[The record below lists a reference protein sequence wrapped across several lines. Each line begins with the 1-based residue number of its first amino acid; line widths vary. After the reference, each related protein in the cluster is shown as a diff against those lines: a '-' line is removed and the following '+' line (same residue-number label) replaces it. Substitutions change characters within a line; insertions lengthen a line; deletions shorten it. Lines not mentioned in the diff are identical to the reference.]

1 MNASHCGIKRTLLF
15 LTCNPLGNKKS
26 NFLFSE
32 KIEKLNSDLLNSK
45 DDFNLIKQNYPGYK
59 LIYVYKISDNKD
71 NLITPSTFLSD
82 MKFINKL
89 DQYFFYEVYNN

>member
-1 MNASHCGIKRTLLF
+1 MTKFIILKAISRIY
-15 LTCNPLGNKKS
+15 
-26 NFLFSE
+26 
-32 KIEKLNSDLLNSK
+32 